1 MNEKKCDKLVFAVL
15 QGDDYSEVVYALNQ
29 EGISVTMLNSTGG
42 FLKRKS
48 VTVMIGVEHDRLNE
62 LDGNLQKKGGAAR
75 RAGLFRRCPSGTR
88 WSLPDDPHW
97 RRAGKMRRRPVVFVT
112 DLERMERY

>member
-62 LDGNLQKKGGAAR
+62 LMEILQKKAGRRVEPVYSGAAPLGHGDLCPMIPTGAAQVKCGGA
-75 RAGLFRRCPSGTR
+75 
-88 WSLPDDPHW
+88 
-97 RRAGKMRRRPVVFVT
+97 VVFVT